1 MILQKGEISQSPEA
15 KNDGFKLLQVLVKFV
30 PEFAVYKIC
39 MFLGAYVNIQ
49 RILLKAKFWVCLMSG
64 LIMAHRFHFKDSKA
78 ILL

>member
-49 RILLKAKFWVCLMSG
+49 RILLKAKF
-64 LIMAHRFHFKDSKA
+64 
-78 ILL
+78 